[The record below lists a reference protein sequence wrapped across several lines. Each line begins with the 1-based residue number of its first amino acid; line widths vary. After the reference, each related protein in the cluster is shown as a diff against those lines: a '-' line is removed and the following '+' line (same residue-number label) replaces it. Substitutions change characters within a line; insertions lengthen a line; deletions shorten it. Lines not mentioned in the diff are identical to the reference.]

1 MGQKKLG
8 QIDLG
13 TGEILEDG
21 FVAYVAPKRRN
32 GFSKEGWV
40 AMANHAM
47 AVLKQVRSIDD
58 LRVLF
63 ALIEQ
68 LDFENL
74 IVANQAEIARDL
86 EMKAHNVNRS
96 VKNLIALGA
105 IFEGPRIGVSRS
117 YRLNPEFGWKGSAKN
132 HVVALDQLRKDRM
145 KAARIDGV
153 VQGGKGASSQ
163 DEQQP
168 RAAEVSQEDTQ
179 TGDLFTA

>member
-1 MGQKKLG
+1 MVQKRLG
-8 QIDLG
+8 QVDMQ
-13 TGEILEDG
+13 TGEFLAEG

-47 AVLKQVRSIDD
+47 AVLKQVRSLDD

-63 ALIEQ
+63 ALIER
-68 LDFENL
+68 LDYENL

-86 EMKAHNVNRS
+86 EMRAPHVNRS
-96 VKNLIALGA
+96 VKNLIVLGA

-132 HVVALDQLRKDRM
+132 HVIALDQVRQDRM

-153 VQGGKGASSQ
+153 VQGGKVTSSQ
-163 DEQQP
+163 EEQQP
-168 RAAEVSQEDTQ
+168 GTAEVSQSDTQ